1 MDNLIPNNFT
11 YEEVKSTMD
20 ENFINNPE
28 YEYMV
33 DLELKD
39 MYAKRERTRAKI
51 GYNYVEASNEP
62 TIEVVGGKQRVKET
76 ELSARLLDDGRMEVI
91 KTTGTLFERD
101 AYYKD
106 INAPSGK
113 LIVDVNCERHV
124 FDKDGI
130 ELSNATYY
138 KGGITIL
145 DDPSFSLNALLDS
158 ALSQKGVIVP
168 KGWDD
173 ESGPIIPRESK
184 DAYVSG
190 SYRLTDL
197 FGTYGASGIQEDY
210 SFEVGEIETN
220 ENGET
225 TYPHNNYMASLTR
238 VNRDWPERLATDLFG
253 MFKFAKLK
261 DGQFVP
267 TELYEGQSIDHLCKL
282 MSHNTLEEIEYSKT
296 KNRCPRQ
303 YEALRSRLSLEEANY
318 SFAPVQ
324 EETTLGTHR

>member
-1 MDNLIPNNFT
+1 MDNLIPNSFT

-20 ENFINNPE
+20 ERFINNPE

-51 GYNYVEASNEP
+51 GYNYVVASNEP
-62 TIEVVGGKQRVKET
+62 TIEVVGGKQRVRE
-76 ELSARLLDDGRMEVI
+76 EQLSARLLDDGRMEVI

-106 INAPSGK
+106 INVPAGK

-124 FDKDGI
+124 FNKDGI
-130 ELSNATYY
+130 ELANSTYY

-145 DDPSFSLNALLDS
+145 DDPSFSLNDLLDIT
-158 ALSQKGVIVP
+158 LSQKGVVVP
-168 KGWDD
+168 RGWDD

-197 FGTYGASGIQEDY
+197 FGTYGTSGVQEDY
-210 SFEVGEIETN
+210 SFEVGEPTTN
-220 ENGET
+220 ENGEI
-225 TYPHNNYMASLTR
+225 TYPHNNYMASLSR
-238 VNRDWPERLATDLFG
+238 VNRDWPERLSRDLFG
-253 MFKFAKLK
+253 MLKFAKLK
-261 DGQFVP
+261 DGEFVP
-267 TELYEGQSIDHLCKL
+267 TEIYEGKTIDYLCKL
-282 MSHNTLEEIEYSKT
+282 MSHNTLEEIETSKT
-296 KNRCPRQ
+296 KNRCARQ
-303 YEALRSRLSLEEANY
+303 YEALRKRLEFEEANFN
-318 SFAPVQ
+318 FAPVQ
-324 EETTLGTHR
+324 EETSIRTRR